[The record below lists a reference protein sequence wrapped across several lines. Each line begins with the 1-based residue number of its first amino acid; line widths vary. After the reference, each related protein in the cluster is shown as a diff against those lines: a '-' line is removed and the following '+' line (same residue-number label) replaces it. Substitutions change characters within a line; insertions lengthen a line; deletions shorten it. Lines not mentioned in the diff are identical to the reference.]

1 MAAGNKSRQS
11 KTGFLGPVSRWWE
24 GQRNR
29 HLVILGSLTMLGFF
43 MLMWSIIFFFFLNG
57 ASDPNYANI
66 VSWTWLGLLVGATI
80 LVFAA
85 PEYIHYHGQWSILME
100 TLRTTSRADLGR
112 QRKESEEAA
121 ALLGSVWTA
130 RLKSHYIEQGLVR
143 AREVPPEAAL
153 KVAEDLLI
161 DWWGT
166 ADSRLSRWI
175 TIDILRS
182 TIINRT
188 IGILS
193 LMTSVLQLFNMSFGL
208 VRNAA
213 GERTNT
219 LNIWEWL
226 NDTRI
231 DSYPAPY
238 FDDLS
243 GWFVLLTS
251 IFVLWATFPAS
262 GERPELPEEE
272 E

>member
-1 MAAGNKSRQS
+1 
-11 KTGFLGPVSRWWE
+11 
-24 GQRNR
+24 
-29 HLVILGSLTMLGFF
+29 
-43 MLMWSIIFFFFLNG
+43 
-57 ASDPNYANI
+57 
-66 VSWTWLGLLVGATI
+66 
-80 LVFAA
+80 
-85 PEYIHYHGQWSILME
+85 
-100 TLRTTSRADLGR
+100 
-112 QRKESEEAA
+112 
-121 ALLGSVWTA
+121 
-130 RLKSHYIEQGLVR
+130 
-143 AREVPPEAAL
+143 
-153 KVAEDLLI
+153 
-161 DWWGT
+161 
-166 ADSRLSRWI
+166 
-175 TIDILRS
+175 
-182 TIINRT
+182 
-188 IGILS
+188 
-193 LMTSVLQLFNMSFGL
+193 MSFGL